1 MRTRLTSAFHDMV
14 HTQFPE
20 HQIVSESTDLT
31 KQSGY
36 CWFIEP
42 LCGEENF
49 LRSLS
54 DYCAVIG
61 VFHNGVAEHVAIYH
75 YLDDSEYY
83 ATKDEGAV
91 VNKIRLR
98 VSSTSSLTR
107 AVVAYSRQDSTAS
120 LSNFQVKMDKL
131 VRSLRCSGCIAL
143 DFARVAQGK
152 LDACVSVGTSQLIP
166 SVASLLVTEA
176 GGFSMANLNEE
187 IFIAGN
193 PQIFAALK
201 SKLID

>member
-1 MRTRLTSAFHDMV
+1 MESAYQEMV
-14 HTQFPE
+14 QSHFPGHT
-20 HQIVSESTDLT
+20 IANESTDLT

-61 VFHNGVAEHVAIYH
+61 VFHNGTAQHVVIYH

-83 ATKDEGAV
+83 ATKDEGAT
-91 VNKIRLR
+91 VNKNRLR

-107 AVVAYSRQDSTAS
+107 AVVAYSHQYSKSKGT
-120 LSNFQVKMDKL
+120 NFQEKTHML
-131 VRSLRCSGCIAL
+131 VQSLRCSGCVAL
-143 DFARVAQGK
+143 DFARVA
-152 LDACVSVGTSQLIP
+152 
-166 SVASLLVTEA
+166 
-176 GGFSMANLNEE
+176 
-187 IFIAGN
+187 
-193 PQIFAALK
+193 
-201 SKLID
+201 

>member
-1 MRTRLTSAFHDMV
+1 MTEA
-14 HTQFPE
+14 
-20 HQIVSESTDLT
+20 TDLT
-31 KQSGY
+31 KQPGY
-36 CWFIEP
+36 CWFFEP

-61 VFHNGVAEHVAIYH
+61 VFHDGTLQHAVIYQ

-83 ATKDEGAV
+83 ATKDEGAT

-98 VSSTSSLTR
+98 VSNTSSLTR
-107 AVVAYSRQDSTAS
+107 AVIAYAHQDSSSQYSTY
-120 LSNFQVKMDKL
+120 QMKTQTL
-131 VRSLRCSGCIAL
+131 VHSLRCSGCVAL

-152 LDACVSVGTSQLIP
+152 LDACVSIGPNQVIP
-166 SVASLLVTEA
+166 SVASLLVSEA
-176 GGFSMANLNEE
+176 GGFSTAGVIDEE

-193 PQIFAALK
+193 PQIFAALETEFF
-201 SKLID
+201 D

>member
-1 MRTRLTSAFHDMV
+1 MTSAFHEMV

-20 HQIVSESTDLT
+20 HKIVSESTDPT

-49 LRSLS
+49 LRSLY

-61 VFHNGVAEHVAIYH
+61 VFHNGVAQHVAIYH

-91 VNKIRLR
+91 VNKVRLR

-107 AVVAYSRQDSTAS
+107 AVVAYFRQDSAAS
-120 LSNFQVKMDKL
+120 SSNFQVKMDNL

-152 LDACVSVGTSQLIP
+152 LDSCVSIGTNQMIS

-176 GGFSMANLNEE
+176 GGFSATDLNKE
-187 IFIAGN
+187 IIIAGN
-193 PQIFAALK
+193 PQIFTALK
-201 SKLID
+201 TKLID

>member
-1 MRTRLTSAFHDMV
+1 MTSAFHDMV
-14 HTQFPE
+14 QTHFPE
-20 HQIVSESTDLT
+20 HKIANASTDLT

-61 VFHNGVAEHVAIYH
+61 VFHNGTAQHVIIYH
-75 YLDDSEYY
+75 YLDDSEYF
-83 ATKDEGAV
+83 ATKDEGAT
-91 VNKIRLR
+91 VNKNRLR

-107 AVVAYSRQDSTAS
+107 AVIAYAHQESTPQYS
-120 LSNFQVKMDKL
+120 TYQEKTHKL
-131 VRSLRCSGCIAL
+131 VRSLRCSGCVAL

-152 LDACVSVGTSQLIP
+152 LDGCVSVGPNQVIQ
-166 SVASLLVTEA
+166 SVASLLVCEA
-176 GGFSMANLNEE
+176 GGFSTSGLNNDE

-193 PQIFAALK
+193 PQIFASLK
-201 SKLID
+201 NELID